1 MCSSLKNCFNEALA
15 LTKTWSIRKQMMVCY
30 IMAMVVI
37 LFLILFL
44 VFFNLYLLRQETIS
58 KVEKTLDEQASD
70 NMKALI
76 KECGSYVFS
85 HTFEVMVLFD
95 MLKEMLIDMYDEDTF
110 ALSYLNTYTY
120 EEVNTKYHDK
130 CYKNEALY
138 GKDNYYCTAASCI
151 FPNDF
156 PIEQDLVRKV
166 SRFDNFWPTILDLTN
181 SLTFRFMVYFN
192 STNIEEEFMKVYPAI
207 SIPENYSIRD
217 QKWYKE
223 YQDWLKEEHGS
234 QIYSSNMY
242 YDQLGNEINQIV
254 TLASNMV
261 NDKNEMIGVISADIM
276 VDEILEGIQRLKYL
290 ESGYSA
296 MVTRDGYILK
306 TEKHNYFWKDLT
318 TLEEVEDQT
327 FVSKLKNMNNSNETM
342 FYLLEDNVLYRVA
355 AQMIG
360 PVIIDAD
367 STDDFWYTVL
377 LIVEESEIM
386 KYKHESEDKIQEAGI
401 YLILITLSASLVT
414 IIVIVIL
421 IHYLAKS
428 ITEPLQGIID
438 FTNKINANATE
449 KDMVTIEEL
458 EKLKDGEDQ
467 VAHLVQAF
475 KSLASG
481 LINRR
486 EDRMPR
492 ALQTTQTKV
501 YPPNELYKSN
511 KITWRELIERIP
523 Q

>member
-58 KVEKTLDEQASD
+58 KVEKTLDQQASD

-85 HTFEVMVLFD
+85 HAFEVMVLFD

-110 ALSYLNTYTY
+110 ALEYLNTYTF
-120 EEVNTKYHDK
+120 EEVESEFHSSCDKNNTIYGDK
-130 CYKNEALY
+130 I
-138 GKDNYYCTAASCI
+138 YCTGASSI
-151 FPNDF
+151 FPDDYNQD
-156 PIEQDLVRKV
+156 QDLVRKV

-181 SLTFRFMVYFN
+181 SLTFRFMVHFN
-192 STNIEEEFMKVYPAI
+192 STEKEDEFLKVFPAI
-207 SIPENYSIRD
+207 SMPEGYSIRE

-223 YQDWLKEEHGS
+223 YQAWLKESHNS
-234 QIYSSNMY
+234 TIYSSNMY
-242 YDQLGNEINQIV
+242 NDTLGNETNQIV
-254 TLASNMV
+254 TLASQMK
-261 NDKNEMIGVISADIM
+261 NDKDEMIGIITADIM
-276 VDEILEGIQRLKYL
+276 VDQILKGIDRLRYL
-290 ESGYSA
+290 DKGYSA
-296 MVTRDGYILK
+296 MITRDGTILK
-306 TEKHNYFWKDLT
+306 TDNHNYFWKDLT
-318 TLEEVEDQT
+318 SLHNIEDKT
-327 FVSKLKNMNNSNETM
+327 FVSKILDMKDSKETM
-342 FYLLEDNVLYRVA
+342 FYLLEDDTLYRVA

-360 PVIIDAD
+360 PFIIDSS
-367 STDDFWYTVL
+367 STDDYWYTVL

-386 KYKHESEDKIQEAGI
+386 RYKHESEDKIKEAGI

-414 IIVIVIL
+414 IVVIVIL

>member
-1 MCSSLKNCFNEALA
+1 M
-15 LTKTWSIRKQMMVCY
+15 Y
-30 IMAMVVI
+30 
-37 LFLILFL
+37 
-44 VFFNLYLLRQETIS
+44 
-58 KVEKTLDEQASD
+58 SD
-70 NMKALI
+70 I
-76 KECGSYVFS
+76 
-85 HTFEVMVLFD
+85 
-95 MLKEMLIDMYDEDTF
+95 
-110 ALSYLNTYTY
+110 
-120 EEVNTKYHDK
+120 
-130 CYKNEALY
+130 
-138 GKDNYYCTAASCI
+138 
-151 FPNDF
+151 
-156 PIEQDLVRKV
+156 
-166 SRFDNFWPTILDLTN
+166 
-181 SLTFRFMVYFN
+181 
-192 STNIEEEFMKVYPAI
+192 
-207 SIPENYSIRD
+207 
-217 QKWYKE
+217 
-223 YQDWLKEEHGS
+223 
-234 QIYSSNMY
+234 
-242 YDQLGNEINQIV
+242 LGNETNSII
-254 TLASNMV
+254 TLASEMLNE
-261 NDKNEMIGVISADIM
+261 NNEMIGIISADIM
-276 VDEILEGIQRLKYL
+276 VDEILEGIQRLRYL
-290 ESGYSA
+290 GKGYSA
-296 MVTRDGYILK
+296 MVTRDGNILK
-306 TEKHNYFWKDLT
+306 TDQHNYFWKEFTSLDDI
-318 TLEEVEDQT
+318 EDKT
-327 FVSKLKNMNNSNETM
+327 FVSKIQNMKDSNETM
-342 FYLLEDNVLYRVA
+342 FYLLEDSVLYRVA

-360 PVIIDAD
+360 PVIIDAA
-367 STDDFWYTVL
+367 STDDYWYTVL

-414 IIVIVIL
+414 IVVIVIL

>member
-1 MCSSLKNCFNEALA
+1 MCISLKNCFNETLA

-58 KVEKTLDEQASD
+58 KVEKTLDEQATD

-85 HTFEVMVLFD
+85 NTFEVMVLFD
-95 MLKEMLIDMYDEDTF
+95 MLKEMLIDMYNEETF
-110 ALSYLNTYTY
+110 ALATLPTYNW
-120 EEVNTKYHDK
+120 EEVTQNSDFVLE
-130 CYKNEALY
+130 KNVDLY
-138 GKDNYYCTAASCI
+138 GEGSYCLNVSAIYTLEGYKEG
-151 FPNDF
+151 NTM
-156 PIEQDLVRKV
+156 EKKV
-166 SRFDNFWPTILDLTN
+166 SRFDNFWPTILDLTS
-181 SLTFRFMVYFN
+181 SLTFRFLLYMKNDKFIKVFPAIQIKDY
-192 STNIEEEFMKVYPAI
+192 NIE
-207 SIPENYSIRD
+207 D
-217 QKWYKE
+217 QAWYKE
-223 YQDWLKEEHGS
+223 YEDWRSADHGS
-234 QIYSSNMY
+234 TVYSSNMY
-242 YDQLGNEINQIV
+242 SDILGNSANMII
-254 TLASNMV
+254 TLVSDMV
-261 NDKNEMIGVISADIM
+261 DEDKQYIGTISADILVTSILGG
-276 VDEILEGIQRLKYL
+276 VDQLNYL
-290 ESGYSA
+290 DSGYSSII
-296 MVTRDGYILK
+296 TRDGQILK
-306 TEKHNYFWKDLT
+306 TDDTTFWKDQT
-318 TLEEVEDQT
+318 TIDNIKDQS
-327 FVSKLKNMNNSNETM
+327 FVDKVNNMNNDNESM
-342 FYLLEDNVLYRVA
+342 FYLIQEDELYRVA
-355 AQMIG
+355 AQLVG
-360 PVIIDAD
+360 PIILDANY
-367 STDDFWYTVL
+367 TDDYWYTVM
-377 LIVEESEIM
+377 LIVEEAEIM
-386 KYKHESEDKIQEAGI
+386 KYKHESEDKIQEAGV
-401 YLILITLSASLVT
+401 YLVLITLSASLIT
-414 IIVIVIL
+414 IVVIVIL

-511 KITWRELIERIP
+511 KITWKELIERIP

>member
-110 ALSYLNTYTY
+110 ALDHLPTYTY
-120 EEVNTKYHDK
+120 QDVLSKDLK
-130 CYKNEALY
+130 SCYKDLGVY
-138 GKDNYYCTAASCI
+138 GDKSYCLGASSI
-151 FPNDF
+151 FPND
-156 PIEQDLVRKV
+156 ISKELDLVRKV
-166 SRFDNFWPTILDLTN
+166 SRFDNFWPTILNLTN

-192 STNIEEEFMKVYPAI
+192 QTIEEEFLKVYPAI
-207 SIPENYSIRD
+207 SIPEDYNIKG
-217 QKWYKE
+217 QPWYQE
-223 YQDWLKEEHGS
+223 YQTWLTEDHKS
-234 QIYSSNMY
+234 PVYSSNMY
-242 YDQLGNEINQIV
+242 SDILGNETNSII
-254 TLASNMV
+254 TLASEMLNE
-261 NDKNEMIGVISADIM
+261 NKEMIGIISADIM
-276 VDEILEGIQRLKYL
+276 VDEILEGIQRLRYL
-290 ESGYSA
+290 GKGYSA
-296 MVTRDGYILK
+296 MVTRDGNILK
-306 TEKHNYFWKDLT
+306 TDQHNYFWKEFTSLDDI
-318 TLEEVEDQT
+318 EDKT
-327 FVSKLKNMNNSNETM
+327 FVSKIQNMKDSNETM
-342 FYLLEDNVLYRVA
+342 FYLLEDSVLYRVA

-360 PVIIDAD
+360 PVIIDAA
-367 STDDFWYTVL
+367 STDDYWYTVL

-414 IIVIVIL
+414 IVVIVIL

>member
-15 LTKTWSIRKQMMVCY
+15 MTKTWSIRKQMMVCY

-37 LFLILFL
+37 LYLILFL

-58 KVEKTLDEQASD
+58 KVEKTLDEQAAD

-95 MLKEMLIDMYDEDTF
+95 MLKEMLVDMYDEDTF
-110 ALSYLNTYTY
+110 ALNYLETTYCSD
-120 EEVNTKYHDK
+120 VSLKYHDTAH
-130 CYKNEALY
+130 KNEKLY
-138 GKDNYYCTAASCI
+138 GENKYYYTGGSCL
-151 FPNDF
+151 FPNDY
-156 PIEQDLVRKV
+156 PKDQDLVKKV

-181 SLTFRFMVYFN
+181 TLTFRFMVYFYPTDT
-192 STNIEEEFMKVYPAI
+192 SDEFLKIYPAI
-207 SIPENYSIRD
+207 EMPKDYSVKD
-217 QKWYKE
+217 QTWYAE
-223 YQDWLKEEHGS
+223 YQDWLKEEHTS
-234 QIYSSNMY
+234 AMYSSDMY
-242 YDQLGNEINQIV
+242 SDTLGNKDNQIV
-254 TLASNMV
+254 TLVSSMVDKDSN
-261 NDKNEMIGVISADIM
+261 KIGIITADIM
-276 VDEILEGIQRLKYL
+276 VDEILAGIERLKYL
-290 ESGYSA
+290 DSGYSA
-296 MVTRDGYILK
+296 MVTRDGSILK
-306 TEKHNYFWKDLT
+306 SDEHNYFWKDKSSLYDI
-318 TLEEVEDQT
+318 EDQT
-327 FVSKLKNMNNSNETM
+327 FVDSLMDMSNTGKSM
-342 FYLLEDNVLYRVA
+342 FYLLEDSVLYRVA
-355 AQMIG
+355 AQLIG
-360 PVIIDAD
+360 PVII
-367 STDDFWYTVL
+367 STESVNDFWYIVL
-377 LIVEESEIM
+377 LIVEEYEIM
-386 KYKHESEDKIQEAGI
+386 SYKHESEDKIKEAGI
-401 YLILITLSASLVT
+401 YLVLITLSASIIT

>member
-1 MCSSLKNCFNEALA
+1 MCISLKNCFNETLA

-58 KVEKTLDEQASD
+58 KVEITLDEQATD
-70 NMKALI
+70 NMQALI
-76 KECGSYVFS
+76 KECGSYVYS

-110 ALSYLNTYTY
+110 ALEILATYTWDQI
-120 EEVNTKYHDK
+120 ESDPKFTLDK
-130 CYKNEALY
+130 DVELY
-138 GKDNYYCTAASCI
+138 GDGYFCRNVSAIYELDGYQENIMTK
-151 FPNDF
+151 
-156 PIEQDLVRKV
+156 KV
-166 SRFDNFWPTILDLTN
+166 SRFDNFWPTILDLTK
-181 SLTFRFMVYFN
+181 SLSFRFLLYMEKDCF
-192 STNIEEEFMKVYPAI
+192 IKVYPAI
-207 SIPENYSIRD
+207 DIKNYNITE
-217 QKWYKE
+217 QTWYQE
-223 YQDWLKEEHGS
+223 YKQWEQEDHVS
-234 QIYSSNMY
+234 TVYSSNMY
-242 YDQLGNEINQIV
+242 PDYLGNSSNMIV
-254 TLASNMV
+254 TLVSDMV
-261 NDKNEMIGVISADIM
+261 NDKGEYIGTLSADIL
-276 VDEILEGIQRLKYL
+276 VDSILEGLNELKYL
-290 ESGYSA
+290 DSGYSSII
-296 MVTRDGYILK
+296 TRDGQILK
-306 TEKHNYFWKDLT
+306 TNEDTFWKTKNNID
-318 TLEEVEDQT
+318 EVSDQS
-327 FVSKLKNMNNSNETM
+327 FIDNIDNMYNTNDTM
-342 FYLLEDNVLYRVA
+342 FYILEEEDLYRVA
-355 AQMIG
+355 AQLIG
-360 PVIIDAD
+360 PVIIDGNN
-367 STDDFWYTVL
+367 TDDYWYTVL
-377 LIVEESEIM
+377 LIVEELEIM
-386 KYKHESEDKIQEAGI
+386 KYKQESKDKMEEAGV
-401 YLILITLSASLVT
+401 YLVLITLTASVIT

-421 IHYLAKS
+421 IHHLAKS

-467 VAHLVQAF
+467 VAHLVHAF